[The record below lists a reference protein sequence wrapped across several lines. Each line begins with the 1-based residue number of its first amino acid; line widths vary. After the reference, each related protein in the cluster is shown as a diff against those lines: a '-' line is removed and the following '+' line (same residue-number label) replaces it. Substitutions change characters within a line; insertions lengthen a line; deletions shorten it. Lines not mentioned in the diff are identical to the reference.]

1 MTTNDCVPALP
12 WGAAGCTEWELD
24 GDELYRIVY
33 TDEQRVDGCEHGVH
47 LSALQHPDG
56 TLSRDN
62 PTEIYV
68 YIAGDG
74 PLSGAQS
81 RALAQMLLDAAEQAD
96 GWAALESSE

>member
-1 MTTNDCVPALP
+1 MTTNDGVP
-12 WGAAGCTEWELD
+12 GAAVGRSGCTEWELD

-56 TLSRDN
+56 SLSRDN

-74 PLSGAQS
+74 PCPVHNPVRWLRYARRR
-81 RALAQMLLDAAEQAD
+81 RA
-96 GWAALESSE
+96 S